1 MPAALTRAA
10 TAAALCVLLAGCG
23 SRVDGTQ
30 ILAESGNGGTVR
42 LSPESID
49 ALRARAADRT
59 AATPAVSTAA
69 ETVVEAPRATP
80 IEEVGST
87 APVAGSGDEFRTAQR
102 ATARTAP
109 VAAAAAEHPSRA
121 CPPGLAPIKVGHVGL
136 FSGIAGP
143 ITGSAPPAMAAWAKD
158 VNARGGLACR
168 QVQVLTRDDGGDP
181 TRSAAIVN
189 DLVKREGVV
198 AFVAP
203 LTILS
208 ASGFV
213 PAVEKAGVPV
223 VGGSTVS
230 DAWFSS
236 PWFFPDGVSPM
247 DLSIGVVRHGVER
260 GKTKL
265 GVLYCV
271 EASACTNGLK
281 LIRDK
286 AAAAAG
292 ATLVFDAPVSV
303 TQPDFTA
310 QCLNAHKAGVD
321 QLLLAVDGAS
331 MGRVARSCASVG
343 FKPLISTIAAALSN
357 GQARDTTLRSF
368 GVVTANSTAPWT
380 QNDTPGLR
388 DYHRAMK
395 RWLPTAEPDGTSI
408 STWTS
413 AKLFET
419 ALAAAPRSGALTAA
433 AVLAGLG
440 TITKQTLG
448 GLTGPIT
455 FTPGQKH
462 ATSNGCVFYQL
473 LTTEGW
479 TAPRGSR
486 PVCRA
491 N

>member
-23 SRVDGTQ
+23 SRVDGSQ
-30 ILAESGNGGTVR
+30 ILAESAGGGTVR

-49 ALRARAADRT
+49 ALRAGAGGQAAAAPTAPTVVESMVEAPRTTRIEEASSVAPAAGSGAVPRSAQRATGRT
-59 AATPAVSTAA
+59 AQVAVSTAKGQS
-69 ETVVEAPRATP
+69 P
-80 IEEVGST
+80 
-87 APVAGSGDEFRTAQR
+87 
-102 ATARTAP
+102 
-109 VAAAAAEHPSRA
+109 A
-121 CPPGLAPIKVGHVGL
+121 CPSGLPPIKVGHVGL

-143 ITGSAPPAMAAWAKD
+143 ITGSAPPTMAAWAKD

-189 DLVKREGVV
+189 DLVKREGVL
-198 AFVAP
+198 AFIAP

-213 PAVEKAGVPV
+213 PAVEKARVPV

-260 GKTKL
+260 GKKQL

-271 EASACTNGLK
+271 EASACTTGVK

-292 ATLVFDAPVSV
+292 AALVFDAAVSV

-310 QCLNAHKAGVD
+310 QCLNAQKAGVD

-331 MGRVARSCASVG
+331 MGRVARSCATVG
-343 FKPLISTIAAALSN
+343 FTPLISTIAAALSTA
-357 GQARDTTLRSF
+357 QARDTTLRSF

-380 QNDTPGLR
+380 QDDTPGLR

-433 AVLAGLG
+433 AVLTGLG
-440 TITKQTLG
+440 AITKETLG

-462 ATSNGCVFYQL
+462 ATSTGCVFYQL

-486 PVCRA
+486 PVCRTD
-491 N
+491 